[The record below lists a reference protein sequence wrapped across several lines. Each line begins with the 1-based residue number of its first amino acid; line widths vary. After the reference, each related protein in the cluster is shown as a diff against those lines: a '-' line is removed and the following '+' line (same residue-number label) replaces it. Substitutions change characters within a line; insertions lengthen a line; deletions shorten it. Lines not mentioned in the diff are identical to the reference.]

1 MIYLASPYSHPDPAI
16 RQARHDAV
24 ARFAGAM
31 IKRGMVVY
39 SPIAHTHAIAQVCD
53 LPGTWEFW
61 KRQDE
66 AMLDLAS
73 GLVVLCLDGWQES
86 VGVQAEI
93 AYANCRGI
101 EVHLC
106 EP

>member
-24 ARFAGAM
+24 CRYAAKLMRVGL
-31 IKRGMVVY
+31 VVF
-39 SPIAHTHAIAQVCD
+39 SPIAHSHAIAMIEN
-53 LPGTWEFW
+53 LPVTWEFW
-61 KRQDE
+61 RKQDE
-66 AMLDLAS
+66 HMLDLAS
-73 GLVVLCLDGWQES
+73 ILLVLCLDGWQES

-93 AYANCRGI
+93 AYAHRRGI